1 MKSLLVFLFIGLSF
15 VSKATD
21 HFAASANEAN
31 EMLKTAKFIVRPGI
45 SQVVPAAAL
54 AVAGGVSTGLYDR
67 FKKKPSI
74 AVRAKKAATGA
85 VKAFK
90 STK

>member
-31 EMLKTAKFIVRPGI
+31 EMLKTAKPKDRVILKDGIYTNATIAFTNNDISFIAEH
-45 SQVVPAAAL
+45 S
-54 AVAGGVSTGLYDR
+54 
-67 FKKKPSI
+67 
-74 AVRAKKAATGA
+74 GA
-85 VKAFK
+85 VFLKEIQG
-90 STK
+90 